1 MFPNVSNAN
10 AQNSF
15 FFNENYIDNGNDK
28 MAYLFFETRAN
39 IFRPVNEAL
48 LEIGDHNP
56 QEGAI
61 YDIGRMHLGFQ
72 GPCMVL
78 LNTTRVV
85 AQWLLKHPKLF
96 DKLFHI

>member
-1 MFPNVSNAN
+1 MFPNTSNAN
-10 AQNSF
+10 AQNTF
-15 FFNENYIDNGNDK
+15 CDENFIDNRNDK

-39 IFRPVNEAL
+39 IFCSVNIAL
-48 LEIGDHNP
+48 LEIGDHNSHK
-56 QEGAI
+56 GAI
-61 YDIGRMHLGFQ
+61 YDVGRMHFDLQ

-78 LNTTRVV
+78 LDTARVV